1 MTTFAREWNA
11 ALALVLAAAAVLL
24 ATGHALAAAGTIAF
38 AALAVIARWTAMRR
52 QNRSFYGQDKSAR

>member
-11 ALALVLAAAAVLL
+11 ALALVLVAAAILL
-24 ATGHALAAAGTIAF
+24 ASGHALAAAGAVAF

-52 QNRSFYGQDKSAR
+52 QNRGFYGQDKSAR